1 MATVK
6 WGIVGCGDITNKA
19 VAPVMKDDVHSSI
32 HAFCSHSVERA
43 EQMRE
48 EFDANAAYDNY
59 TEMLEDDRVE
69 AVYVASPVD
78 RHCEETVRACE
89 RGLHVLCEKPMALTI
104 EECKRMIQ
112 AAKTGDVHLE
122 IAYFRRFWDKTQ
134 KMKQLLFEGAIGR
147 PISARLRV
155 GRRYD
160 PDEDDYK
167 HWRVEPERSG
177 GGSMQDVGS
186 HRLDVMCYLLGTPV
200 RAAGL
205 FDTLVMDYEA
215 PDTETLIG
223 QFEDGTHLV
232 VEANW
237 VTGRAYDEFEVRGSE
252 GALIATPFDG
262 DTLILDRYD
271 STEEFHVPEPE
282 GIRHQPLIEE
292 FTDAVSE
299 GRTPAYDGYDGM
311 LTTAIIDAA
320 KRSRTS
326 GEWQEI
332 EL

>member
-6 WGIVGCGDITNKA
+6 WGIVGCGDIAEKA
-19 VAPVMKDDVHSSI
+19 VAPVMKQDVHSTI
-32 HAFCSHSVERA
+32 VAFCSHSLQRA
-43 EQMRE
+43 EQMKND
-48 EFDANAAYDNY
+48 FGAQAAYDDY
-59 TEMLEDDRVE
+59 EAMLADERIE

-78 RHCEETVRACE
+78 RHCDETVRACR
-89 RGLHVLCEKPMALTI
+89 RGLHVLCEKPMALTT
-104 EECKRMIQ
+104 EECRRMID
-112 AAKTGDVHLE
+112 AAKEGDVHLE
-122 IAYFRRFWDKTQ
+122 IAYYRRFWDKTE
-134 KMKQLLFEGAIGR
+134 KMKQLFFQGAIGR

-155 GRRYD
+155 GRYYN
-160 PDEDDYK
+160 PAPDDYK
-167 HWRVEPERSG
+167 HWRVDPDRSG

-186 HRLDVMCYLLGTPV
+186 HRIDIMCYLLGTPV

-205 FDTLVMDYEA
+205 FDTLVQDYEV
-215 PDTETLIG
+215 PDTETLLA

-232 VEANW
+232 AEANW
-237 VTGRAYDEFEVRGSE
+237 VTGRAYDEFEIRGSE
-252 GALIATPFDG
+252 GALIVTPFDG
-262 DTLILDRYD
+262 DTLILDHYD

-282 GIRHQPLIEE
+282 GIRHRLLIQE